1 MFTTS
6 TRHPITAAVT
16 FTGAALFL
24 GTSAAALQ
32 VDPGSEGLPFTV
44 AVSATSVPAT
54 AEASYDDPDTESRS
68 ATARSLR
75 RQAERLYA
83 NVERWEDAAVY
94 HAHAALLSGFEGRE
108 AASDLVLAANLFWRE
123 GERELACATLHR
135 AGRVALGYGDVRGA
149 DRAFRRADRVGDH
162 DCGERLDELLEGRI
176 VAAPAVVRV
185 EAPRLDIRGVEET
198 GIRPVIERPELP
210 RPPLGTL
217 AVTIPPAPGK
227 IQVEAPVIEL
237 PDLEEARI
245 APVLRLPGSSVATAR
260 KPGGTR

>member
-6 TRHPITAAVT
+6 TRHPIAAALSL
-16 FTGAALFL
+16 TGAALLL
-24 GTSAAALQ
+24 GTSTSATQVAA
-32 VDPGSEGLPFTV
+32 GSEGLPFTV
-44 AVSATSVPAT
+44 ATSATSVPAS
-54 AEASYDDPDTESRS
+54 AEARYGDPEIESGS

-83 NVERWEDAAVY
+83 DVQRWEDAAVY
-94 HAHAALLSGFEGRE
+94 HAHAALLSGFQGRE

-123 GERELACATLHR
+123 GERKLACASLHR
-135 AGRVALGYGDVRGA
+135 AGQVALGYGDVRGA
-149 DRAFRRADRVGDH
+149 DRAFRNASRVGDR

-185 EAPRLDIRGVEET
+185 EVPRLDIRGVEEA
-198 GIRPVIERPELP
+198 GIRPVFERPELP

-217 AVTIPPAPGK
+217 AVTTPPAPGE
-227 IQVEAPVIEL
+227 IQVEAPVIEST
-237 PDLEEARI
+237 DLEEARI
-245 APVLRLPGSSVATAR
+245 APVLQLPGSSVATAG